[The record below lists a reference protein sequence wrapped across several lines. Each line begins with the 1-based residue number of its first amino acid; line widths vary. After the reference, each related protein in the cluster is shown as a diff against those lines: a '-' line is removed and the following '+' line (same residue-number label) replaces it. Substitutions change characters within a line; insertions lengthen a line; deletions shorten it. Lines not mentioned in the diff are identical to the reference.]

1 MSSNSI
7 TPRQRV
13 LKFIKGEQVDRPPV
27 FSGMGNIIKPVL
39 DKYGIKFSNVHRD
52 PELMAKAAVGMYRE
66 YGFECAV
73 IPFDFAVEAE
83 ALGSKPN
90 FYDGEDQVLYPT
102 IKEKAIKDV
111 GELVVPDDLAN
122 TARIP
127 VVTEAIKIARA
138 ELGDEVAIGTYILG
152 PFTLAGQLKELDE
165 LLEESFTEP
174 EKTNELLEKLSDVII
189 DIFNLY
195 RDAGAD
201 YFTLREMG
209 ATSDVLSPKS
219 FNSLVKPHLLKIID
233 KMPRPNILHICGNT
247 NYIVEDMAK
256 CGADAISVDHKNELL
271 VSREKIGPD
280 VVMFS
285 GFDPIKVLHQGKLE
299 DVRPEALKM
308 REGASAVW
316 PGCDIWPEVT
326 EENMRELVDALK
338 S

>member
-138 ELGDEVAIGTYILG
+138 DLGDEVAIGTYILG

>member
-7 TPRQRV
+7 TPRTRV
-13 LKFIKGEQVDRPPV
+13 LKCIRGEQVDRPPV
-27 FSGMGNIIKPVL
+27 FSGMGNIIKPAL
-39 DKYGIKFSNVHRD
+39 DKYGIKFSEVHRD
-52 PELMAKAAVGMYRE
+52 PELMAKAAVAMYRE

-111 GELVVPDDLAN
+111 GELVIPDDLAN
-122 TARIP
+122 AARIP

-138 ELGDEVAIGTYILG
+138 ALGDEVAIGTYILG
-152 PFTLAGQLKELDE
+152 PFTLAGQLKELDD

-174 EKTNELLEKLSDVII
+174 EKTNELLEKLSDIII

-247 NYIVEDMAK
+247 NYIVGDMAK